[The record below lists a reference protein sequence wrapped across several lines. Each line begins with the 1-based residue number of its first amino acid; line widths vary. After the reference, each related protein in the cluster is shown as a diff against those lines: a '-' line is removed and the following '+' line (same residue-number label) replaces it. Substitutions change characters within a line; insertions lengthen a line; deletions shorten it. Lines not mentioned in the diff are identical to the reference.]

1 MKYLLDTCTVSYF
14 LKENTNIIKCIQSVT
29 PSELAISVI
38 TLLEIEYG
46 FKLKNS
52 KHMDSLYR
60 KWQLFLSV
68 INVLKFNNKTALI
81 AADIRSLLKLQGK
94 MIGAYDILIAASA
107 LEHKMICITNNLSEF
122 KRVRIRPESPFAPF
136 VQES

>member
-14 LKENTNIIKCIQSVT
+14 LKENTNIIKHMQSVT

-52 KHMDSLYR
+52 KHMSLLYQ
-60 KWQLFLSV
+60 KQQLFLNV
-68 INVLKFNNKTALI
+68 INVVKFNNKTALI
-81 AADIRSLLKLQGK
+81 AANIRALLKLQGQ
-94 MIGAYDILIAASA
+94 MIGAYDILITASA
-107 LEHKMICITNNLSEF
+107 LEHEMICITNNLSEF
-122 KRVRIRPESPFAPF
+122 KRVEKLKLLDWS
-136 VQES
+136 VNT